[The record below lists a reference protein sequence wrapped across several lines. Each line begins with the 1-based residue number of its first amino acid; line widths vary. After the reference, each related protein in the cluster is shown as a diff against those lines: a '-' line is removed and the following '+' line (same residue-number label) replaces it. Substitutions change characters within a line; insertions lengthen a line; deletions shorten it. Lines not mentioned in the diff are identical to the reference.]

1 MRNGAMNMNEKQFDQ
16 IMTSLKDIKRRVM
29 LLSFVVGVT
38 LGLLVSVLLQ
48 KI

>member
-1 MRNGAMNMNEKQFDQ
+1 MDEKQFEQ
-16 IMTSLKDIKRRVM
+16 ILMLLKDIKKRVM
-29 LLSFVVGVT
+29 VLSFVVGVT